1 MQCDSS
7 SHTPIYETLISMHYQ
22 MTLTQLNFS
31 WFYETAMTIRLA
43 FLRLHISFPFIS
55 PILRCLPSLF
65 FLYLSKSCLYVC
77 LSFSFFLSP
86 FKIHLCLY
94 AWRSGNNSHDSA
106 IFFHS
111 VPRIKFRPPRP
122 TVRAFSSWATSSVP
136 LKQILILL
144 HQPLSY
150 VSFKETSFTAF
161 PKGLACDTW

>member
-65 FLYLSKSCLYVC
+65 FYTSANHVFMSVFLF
-77 LSFSFFLSP
+77 LSFF
-86 FKIHLCLY
+86 HLL
-94 AWRSGNNSHDSA
+94 
-106 IFFHS
+106 
-111 VPRIKFRPPRP
+111 KFICVYMLGGQG
-122 TVRAFSSWATSSVP
+122 TTHTTQLFSSTLCQGSNSGHP
-136 LKQILILL
+136 GLL
-144 HQPLSY
+144 
-150 VSFKETSFTAF
+150 
-161 PKGLACDTW
+161 